1 MNVLRYV
8 NMAFVVAGLLTWVVM
23 AEGYAAVFEWIA
35 PTWDRALLGP
45 DFVVSDLLGLI
56 TGLAVATSL
65 WRKETIRTAAFD
77 IATELSRVTWPQW
90 DETKTNTFVVM
101 IVTVVVSLIL
111 GFFDYL
117 WAWLTSHIYGV

>member
-8 NMAFVVAGLLTWVVM
+8 NMAFVAAGLLTWVVM
-23 AEGYAAVFEWIA
+23 AEGYAAMFGWLA
-35 PTWDRALLGP
+35 PTWDRSLLGP
-45 DFVVSDLLGLI
+45 DFIVSDLLGLI
-56 TGLAVATSL
+56 TGFAVGFIL
-65 WRKETIRTAAFD
+65 WRKEDIRTAAFD

-90 DETKTNTFVVM
+90 GETRSNTFVVM
-101 IVTVVVSLIL
+101 VVTVVVSLIL